1 MQAKDALFQF
11 CYLSRISLLFL
22 SSCFNSNPRI
32 SSPILCPFLGPS
44 IWISVPRKGC
54 SASRGA
60 GRAPRLTI
68 QLAKARWGCLFSCA
82 VGRNFLP
89 TVQRPRSKLS
99 KRSTLHPQLH
109 LHLWLSIWC
118 ITRTQNPTLLL
129 RLQRL
134 ETKASEVHSLR
145 AGKPRGLS
153 RKLSLRGLVGGPP
166 AEGKDL
172 EWTAMVHSEARDSA
186 WGWSTQSRG
195 LWPQRKENCPAC
207 WIGHKEDVV
216 FKLILEGQ
224 VWCDRW
230 EQGLGIPAPG
240 LTEDSEQFRGLG
252 FTFSTPAPD
261 PPSSYIWEDSHHPPG
276 HWRAEGHCGESRK
289 NKQHAAWTTQRLSN
303 SGIRISQEAG

>member
-109 LHLWLSIWC
+109 LHLWVYG
-118 ITRTQNPTLLL
+118 
-129 RLQRL
+129 
-134 ETKASEVHSLR
+134 ASP
-145 AGKPRGLS
+145 GPRIQPSSWGC
-153 RKLSLRGLVGGPP
+153 
-166 AEGKDL
+166 
-172 EWTAMVHSEARDSA
+172 SA
-186 WGWSTQSRG
+186 WR
-195 LWPQRKENCPAC
+195 QRHQRSIA
-207 WIGHKEDVV
+207 W
-216 FKLILEGQ
+216 
-224 VWCDRW
+224 
-230 EQGLGIPAPG
+230 GLGSQG
-240 LTEDSEQFRGLG
+240 DYL
-252 FTFSTPAPD
+252 
-261 PPSSYIWEDSHHPPG
+261 
-276 HWRAEGHCGESRK
+276 ES
-289 NKQHAAWTTQRLSN
+289 
-303 SGIRISQEAG
+303 